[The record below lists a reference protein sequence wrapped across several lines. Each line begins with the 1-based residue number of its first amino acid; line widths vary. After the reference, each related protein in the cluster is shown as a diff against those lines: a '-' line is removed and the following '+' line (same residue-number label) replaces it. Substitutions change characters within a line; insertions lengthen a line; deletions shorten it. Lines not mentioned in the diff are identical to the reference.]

1 MIYDIKQMGEKWTE
15 IDREKA
21 AENICSDFYSDIA
34 FGFNCAVLG
43 KSAGSP
49 VQG

>member
-1 MIYDIKQMGEKWTE
+1 MQNWGNYEPN